1 MATILQPSDV
11 KLGPDRNGRIGKP
24 LFLPVLENLG
34 FDSQFGP
41 YYLGFWNV
49 TAFFMGLMAAFTWL
63 MVMFSQVGWNPVAFV
78 KYFAVLEVDPPPARF
93 GLAFPTLEQGGWWL
107 ICTFFMTV
115 AILCW
120 FMHIYTRARALGLR
134 PYLAYGFSSA
144 VILYLVIYIIRPM
157 WMNDWSEAPAHG
169 LKALLD
175 WTNNVSVRYGNFYYN
190 PFHMLSI
197 FFLLGSTVLL
207 AMHAGTI
214 WALEKYAAH
223 EEWAEMQAPGTGTER
238 AQLLWRWCIGFNA
251 NAYSI
256 HLWAFWFMWLCGI
269 TGAVGIFIS
278 QPAFVANWFQW
289 GIEAGINFP
298 QLPPVTP

>member
-1 MATILQPSDV
+1 MATISPSGDLQ
-11 KLGPDRNGRIGKP
+11 LGNDRDGRIGKP
-24 LFLPVLENLG
+24 LYLPVLENLG

-41 YYLGFWNV
+41 FYLGFWNAV
-49 TAFFMGLMAAFTWL
+49 AYFFGLMFAFVWV
-63 MVMFSQVGWNPVAFV
+63 MVMMSQVAWNPVAFV
-78 KYFAVLEVDPPPARF
+78 KYFVVLQVDPPSAAY
-93 GLAFPTLEQGGWWL
+93 GLGFAPLEQGGWWL
-107 ICTFFMTV
+107 LCTFFLTI
-115 AILCW
+115 AIMAW
-120 FMHIYTRARALGLR
+120 FMHVYTRARALGIR
-134 PYLAYGFSSA
+134 PYLAYGFSGA
-144 VILYLVIYIIRPM
+144 VILYLAIYIIRPM
-157 WMNDWSEAPAHG
+157 WMGTWAESPAHG
-169 LKALLD
+169 IRALLD

-223 EEWAEMQAPGTGTER
+223 EEWSELQAPGTGTER

-256 HLWAFWFMWLCGI
+256 HLWAFWFAWLCGV
-269 TGAVGIFIS
+269 TGAVGIFLS
-278 QPAFVANWFQW
+278 QPAFVNNWFQW

-298 QLPPVTP
+298 QLPPAP

>member
-1 MATILQPSDV
+1 MATMTPPSGDL
-11 KLGPDRNGRIGKP
+11 KLGPDRDGRIGKP

-41 YYLGFWNV
+41 YYLGFWNLA
-49 TAFFMGLMAAFTWL
+49 AFFFGLMFTFVWL
-63 MVMFSQVGWNPVAFV
+63 TVMLSQVGWNPIAFA
-78 KYFAVLEVDPPPARF
+78 KYFVVLQIDPPSALH
-93 GLAFPTLEQGGWWL
+93 GLGFAPLEEGGWWL
-107 ICTFFMTV
+107 ICTLFLTL

-134 PYLAYGFSSA
+134 PYLAYGFSGA

-157 WMNDWSEAPAHG
+157 WMADWSEAPSHG
-169 LKALLD
+169 IKALLD
-175 WTNNVSVRYGNFYYN
+175 WTNNVSIRYGNFYYN

-256 HLWAFWFMWLCGI
+256 HLWAFWFAWLCGI
-269 TGAVGIFIS
+269 TGAVGIFLS

-298 QLPPVTP
+298 QLPPSP